1 MFVLS
6 ERDRRYQTAEV
17 SFPYKVS
24 GLSLRDQHLIRVL
37 LGAFPYRFIGHV
49 QLGGEPGGRPT
60 GGII

>member
-1 MFVLS
+1 MFVSS

-17 SFPYKVS
+17 SLVWS
-24 GLSLRDQHLIRVL
+24 GLSLRDHHLIRVL